1 MGKVTHLTIILS
13 MTSLNTS
20 ELVPY
25 CSSKR
30 FGSFFHDNIQAEV
43 ELVLQS
49 DSQETSL
56 CGFDSFEGD

>member
-25 CSSKR
+25 CSSKH
-30 FGSFFHDNIQAEV
+30 FGSFFLDNIQAEV

-56 CGFDSFEGD
+56 CGFEGD